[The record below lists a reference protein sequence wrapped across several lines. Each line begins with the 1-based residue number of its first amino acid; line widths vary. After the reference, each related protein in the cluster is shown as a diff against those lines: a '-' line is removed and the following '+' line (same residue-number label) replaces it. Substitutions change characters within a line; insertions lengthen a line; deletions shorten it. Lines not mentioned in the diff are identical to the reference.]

1 MFLALL
7 YSSCYADVLIL
18 HRKHDCLLCLQALST
33 RKLSITGRIP
43 CLSRKLTVTLLL
55 LQGSTLDAQSGMP
68 ESDYDNALNHI
79 EMEESGFV
87 FLLFVVCRIIYIIVF
102 IFLTVNALHLSHR
115 STLSNFSRASGWP
128 GDGTVPQSEN
138 LSEGECDS
146 TLPCT
151 EDVISKTELI
161 TKNIQ
166 ELLRAAQE
174 NKHER

>member
-1 MFLALL
+1 M
-7 YSSCYADVLIL
+7 
-18 HRKHDCLLCLQALST
+18 
-33 RKLSITGRIP
+33 
-43 CLSRKLTVTLLL
+43 TLLL
-55 LQGSTLDAQSGMP
+55 LQGSTLDTQSGMP

-87 FLLFVVCRIIYIIVF
+87 FSPFVVWKKKKTYKLWMYMY
-102 IFLTVNALHLSHR
+102 FLTVNAFHLPHR

>member
-1 MFLALL
+1 M
-7 YSSCYADVLIL
+7 
-18 HRKHDCLLCLQALST
+18 
-33 RKLSITGRIP
+33 
-43 CLSRKLTVTLLL
+43 
-55 LQGSTLDAQSGMP
+55 
-68 ESDYDNALNHI
+68 N
-79 EMEESGFV
+79 V
-87 FLLFVVCRIIYIIVF
+87 FN
-102 IFLTVNALHLSHR
+102 FLTVNTFYLPHR
-115 STLSNFSRASGWP
+115 STPSNFSRASGWP

-138 LSEGECDS
+138 PSEGECDS